1 MRLEIKTADE
11 LRDPVLE
18 ARWAERREGPQAEV
32 LRYILGA
39 FGAERGGPIPV
50 GDIEAALAGRTAA
63 QVRKGLAT
71 LDARDLI
78 LLEEGKVRLAYPFSA
93 TPTPFV
99 VRFED
104 GRERFACCAIDAL
117 GIPAM
122 LNARVV
128 VRSRCQHC
136 GEPLELAVNAA
147 GPLGADEVMVWVGRR
162 GPGERRVCTSL

>member
-1 MRLEIKTADE
+1 MHPTTRTQGPQGAETMLLEIKTADE

-39 FGAERGGPIPV
+39 FAERGGPIPV

-78 LLEEGKVRLAYPFSA
+78 LLEEGEVRLAYPFSA

-99 VRFED
+99 ED
-104 GRERFACCAIDAL
+104 QV
-117 GIPAM
+117 P
-122 LNARVV
+122 
-128 VRSRCQHC
+128 RSEEHTSELQSPYDLVCRLL
-136 GEPLELAVNAA
+136 LEKKKKKINIKYI
-147 GPLGADEVMVWVGRR
+147 
-162 GPGERRVCTSL
+162 

>member
-11 LRDPVLE
+11 LRDPDLE

-39 FGAERGGPIPV
+39 FAERGGPIPI

-63 QVRKGLAT
+63 QVRQELAT
-71 LDARDLI
+71 LDEKDLI
-78 LLEEGKVRLAYPFSA
+78 LLEEGEVRLAYPFSA
-93 TPTPFV
+93 MPTPFV
-99 VRFED
+99 VRLQD

-128 VRSRCQHC
+128 VRRGPLAGLEAVFECQLSAS
-136 GEPLELAVNAA
+136 GRVQLLMQLLGQQRKVQLDALDVELA
-147 GPLGADEVMVWVGRR
+147 
-162 GPGERRVCTSL
+162 